1 MGVTEQVRQ
10 LSVDIP
16 PYLSALLGEKGG
28 TDETFMDIAIVAT
41 KENLTRGGG
50 PFGAVVVD
58 SSSGVIVGA
67 GANLVTSQK
76 LSVLHAEVVALMVA
90 ERHLGGFG
98 LGNFRGS
105 YTLFTTAEPCAMC
118 RGALLWAGVSRI
130 VIGASREAV
139 ESITKFDE
147 GPPPDAKWREELS
160 ARGISV
166 TEGVRRAECEALL
179 KQFVTSKN
187 VHYGKSRKE

>member
-1 MGVTEQVRQ
+1 MTEQASKV
-10 LSVDIP
+10 SFDIP
-16 PYLSALLGEKGG
+16 PYLSTLIGGKGA
-28 TDETFMDIAIVAT
+28 TDEASMDIAILAT
-41 KENLTRGGG
+41 KENLSKGGG
-50 PFGAVVVD
+50 PFGALVVD

-76 LSVLHAEVVALMVA
+76 LSVLHAEVVALMMA
-90 ERHLGGFG
+90 ERNLGGFG
-98 LGNFRGS
+98 LGNFRGT
-105 YTLFTTAEPCAMC
+105 YTLYTTAEPCSMC

-147 GPPPDAKWREELS
+147 GPPPDAKWREEFS
-160 ARGISV
+160 ARGISI

-179 KQFVTSKN
+179 ELFVTGKN
-187 VHYGKSRKE
+187 VHYGKTRKE